1 MQEINDNAYLNEF
14 EEENA
19 KNDLKKENLDA
30 DIQSS
35 DDTIFQM
42 EVDINDPKFMNY
54 INDL

>member
-1 MQEINDNAYLNEF
+1 LQEINDNAYLNEF

-19 KNDLKKENLDA
+19 KNDLKNENLDA

-35 DDTIFQM
+35 DDTTFQM

>member
-19 KNDLKKENLDA
+19 KNDLKKESVDA

-35 DDTIFQM
+35 DDTTFQM